1 MSTAIYIFIFGLIV
15 GSFLNVVIYR
25 LPEGQSIIKPPSHC
39 PQCKT
44 KLKTFD
50 LIPVLS
56 YLAAGGKCRYC
67 GSKISFQYPFVEL
80 LTGFF
85 FSFTYLKFG
94 ISVELF
100 IMLLLISALIV
111 ISYIDYKYMIIPNYI
126 TYPGI
131 VIGFLSAIIFNYI
144 SIFDSLLG
152 IFIPSLLLLLIAFI
166 FKGGM
171 GMGDVKLA
179 AMLGSFLGFE
189 MTLAGIFVG
198 SLLGSV
204 IGLTL
209 MGFGVLDRKSRI
221 PFGPFIC
228 IGTVI
233 IIFFGDVLFDWYLS
247 LFFWLITG

>member
-1 MSTAIYIFIFGLIV
+1 MFTVIYIFIFGLIV
-15 GSFLNVVIYR
+15 GSFLNVVIFR
-25 LPEGQSIIKPPSHC
+25 LPEGKSIVKPPSHC
-39 PQCKT
+39 PHCKT

-56 YLAAGGKCRYC
+56 YLAVGGKCRYC
-67 GSKISFQYPFVEL
+67 DTKISFQYPFVEL

-85 FSFTYLKFG
+85 FLFTYLKLG

-100 IMLLLISALIV
+100 IMFLLISALIV
-111 ISYIDYKYMIIPNYI
+111 ISFIDYKYMIIPNYI

-131 VIGFLSAIIFNYI
+131 VIGFLSSIVLDYI
-144 SIFDSLLG
+144 SIYDSLLG
-152 IFIPSLLLLLIAFI
+152 IFIPSLLLLLVAFI

-179 AMLGSFLGFE
+179 AMLGAFLGFE
-189 MTLAGIFVG
+189 FALAGIFVG
-198 SLLGSV
+198 SFLGSI
-204 IGLTL
+204 IGLTMMAL
-209 MGFGVLDRKSRI
+209 GMLDRKSRI

-247 LFFWLITG
+247 LFF